1 MGANLSYLSRRVVLG
16 GLRRL
21 REIHARLTGRRFY
34 CLSLAGEVPD
44 GLFINSDMSVSCNCQ
59 DVDGSGRLGDLRTT
73 PLEDLFVGPAAQ
85 RLRRELAAG
94 RLPLDRCAACF
105 HLRTVPRDQALRQI
119 DHYRLP
125 RGLSVENTVRCNL
138 QCLSC
143 CRPQILATRGSGKAM
158 SLSDMEIVGQTLA
171 RLDAHYCGFYN
182 LGEPFFSRTVRKEL
196 EILRR
201 YRPQMHILVSTNGL
215 LLDSDE
221 KREAALLVDHILF
234 SIDGID
240 TPMVRRYQRGG
251 DFDRAYAN
259 LGHLVAFRNR
269 RGLGRPRIDWKYVV
283 FRWNDR
289 PAFIRRA
296 IELARQ
302 AGADSIQFVFARNP
316 VWAISWRFLF
326 SPFFRTLGV
335 PDGWRTR
342 VVWLGQESAAG
353 VQPSRRAA

>member
-1 MGANLSYLSRRVVLG
+1 MAMNVHYLSRRVVLRV
-16 GLRRL
+16 LRRL
-21 REIHARLTGRRFY
+21 REIHARLANRRFY
-34 CLSLAGEVPD
+34 CLSLAGEVRD
-44 GLFINSDMSVSCNCQ
+44 GIFINSDMTVSCNCQ
-59 DVDGSGRLGDLRTT
+59 DVDGSGRLGDLRAA
-73 PLEDLFVGPAAQ
+73 PFEALFAGPAAE

-105 HLRTVPRDQALRQI
+105 HLRMVDREQAQRQVTQ
-119 DHYRLP
+119 YRLP

-138 QCLSC
+138 KCLSC
-143 CRPQILATRGSGKAM
+143 CRPQILATRGAGKAM
-158 SLSDMEIVGQTLA
+158 ALGDMEIIGQTLA
-171 RLDAHYCGFYN
+171 RLDAEYCGFYN
-182 LGEPFFSRTVRKEL
+182 LGEPFFSRTVRQEL

-201 YRPQMHILVSTNGL
+201 YRPAMHILVSTNGL

-221 KREAALLVDHILF
+221 KREAALLADHILF

-251 DFDRAYAN
+251 DFDRAYEN
-259 LGHLVAFRNR
+259 LGRLVALRNR
-269 RGLGRPRIDWKYVV
+269 RGLRRPRIDWKYVV

-289 PAFIRRA
+289 PAYVRRA

-316 VWAISWRFLF
+316 VWAMSWRFLL
-326 SPFFRTLGV
+326 SPFFRSLGV

-342 VVWLGQESAAG
+342 VVGLDHRWADHAA
-353 VQPSRRAA
+353 AARPAA

>member
-1 MGANLSYLSRRVVLG
+1 MAMNLHYLSRRVVLG
-16 GLRRL
+16 VLRRM
-21 REIHARLTGRRFY
+21 REIRARLTGRRFY
-34 CLSLAGEVPD
+34 CLSLAGEVRD
-44 GLFINSDMSVSCNCQ
+44 GIFINSDMTVSCNCQ

-73 PLEDLFVGPAAQ
+73 PFEELFAGPAAK

-105 HLRTVPRDQALRQI
+105 HLRLASRHEAQQQI

-138 QCLSC
+138 KCLSC
-143 CRPQILATRGSGKAM
+143 CRPQILATRGRGTAM
-158 SLSDMEIVGQTLA
+158 ALSDVEIVGQTLA
-171 RLDAHYCGFYN
+171 RLDAQYCGFYN
-182 LGEPFFSRTVRKEL
+182 LGEPFFSRTVRQEL

-201 YRPQMHILVSTNGL
+201 YRPEMHILLSTNGL
-215 LLDSDE
+215 LLDNDE

-234 SIDGID
+234 SIDGVD

-259 LGHLVAFRNR
+259 LGRLVEFRNR
-269 RGLGRPRIDWKYVV
+269 RGWRRPRIDWKYVV

-289 PAFIRRA
+289 PAYIRRA

-316 VWAISWRFLF
+316 VWAISWRFLLA
-326 SPFFRTLGV
+326 PFYRSLGER
-335 PDGWRTR
+335 DGWRSR
-342 VVWLGQESAAG
+342 VVWLNPPLAGDAAG
-353 VQPSRRAA
+353 TRRAA